1 VELPHEYLL
10 EHRDFSVC
18 RCQGSKH
25 VNVDKN
31 GNISPKPIAPP
42 STPVQEDSTFR
53 YTSDS
58 YQKILDYHV
67 SEILLTTIIFGIILL
82 LRFHH

>member
-1 VELPHEYLL
+1 
-10 EHRDFSVC
+10 
-18 RCQGSKH
+18 
-25 VNVDKN
+25 VNTEKN
-31 GNISPKPIAPP
+31 VPTAAASIVTSEASGLKESHIH
-42 STPVQEDSTFR
+42 

-82 LRFHH
+82 LRFHR

>member
-1 VELPHEYLL
+1 MQALL
-10 EHRDFSVC
+10 CVATKGVKNVNAEKNVHPAVASVV
-18 RCQGSKH
+18 SKE
-25 VNVDKN
+25 
-31 GNISPKPIAPP
+31 A
-42 STPVQEDSTFR
+42 PVQEKNYIEKNYIR

-82 LRFHH
+82 LRFHR